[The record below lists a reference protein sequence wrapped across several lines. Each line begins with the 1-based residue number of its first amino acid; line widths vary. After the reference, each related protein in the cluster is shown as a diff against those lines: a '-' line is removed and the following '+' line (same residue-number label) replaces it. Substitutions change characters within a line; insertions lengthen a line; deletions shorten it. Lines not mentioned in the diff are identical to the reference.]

1 MGIRL
6 NKVLSELNIGL
17 QTAVEFLKNKTS
29 LGDIR
34 DDANLTTKINDDQY
48 KALVSEFKGDKDVKS
63 EAEKIFS
70 KKVKEKNEKKVT
82 KAEELL
88 EQRQQFKPVG
98 KIDLESVG
106 KKPSDSSSVARES
119 QPEPKAAAV
128 SPKPEQK
135 PEVKP
140 APVENKPEVSA
151 QKIQPKPVETAQ
163 PIPAA
168 VQPKAEAP
176 VEKKPVEGRTC
187 AEQASCSCPISN
199 SGPANCSSS
208 T

>member
-135 PEVKP
+135 PEVKRFIKDIRLFTNTIKQAVDAINSSGLDAKYTVRQDEDKYTITIDIP
-140 APVENKPEVSA
+140 YEN
-151 QKIQPKPVETAQ
+151 
-163 PIPAA
+163 
-168 VQPKAEAP
+168 
-176 VEKKPVEGRTC
+176 
-187 AEQASCSCPISN
+187 
-199 SGPANCSSS
+199 
-208 T
+208 